1 VEVVGVDV
9 EVAEV
14 VAAVV
19 VVAVV
24 VVVEDVRGEDIY
36 IYIGETLTIEWNI
49 YMIL

>member
-9 EVAEV
+9 EVAE
-14 VAAVV
+14 V

-36 IYIGETLTIEWNI
+36 IYR
-49 YMIL
+49 